1 MPCKNISQHEKSIN
15 ELSKREDF
23 VFTKVDKGRAIV
35 ILNVEDYIK
44 EGNKELK
51 DQNYYERINHDP
63 THEHMKII
71 NNTIE
76 TFYCVKVLAKN
87 IDDNLKTTNVK
98 HLTFT

>member
-51 DQNYYERINHDP
+51 DQNY
-63 THEHMKII
+63 
-71 NNTIE
+71 
-76 TFYCVKVLAKN
+76 
-87 IDDNLKTTNVK
+87 
-98 HLTFT
+98 